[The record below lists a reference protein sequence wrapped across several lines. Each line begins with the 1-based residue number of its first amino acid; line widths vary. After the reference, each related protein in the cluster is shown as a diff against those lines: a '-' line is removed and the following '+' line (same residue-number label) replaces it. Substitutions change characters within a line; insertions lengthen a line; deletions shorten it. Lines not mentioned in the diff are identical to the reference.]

1 MATVE
6 QACSSIRYGKETN
19 KITVLNVLTC
29 PLNKVH
35 KVKAK
40 PFSFFTSEITYRIA
54 TKNFY

>member
-29 PLNKVH
+29 PLH

-40 PFSFFTSEITYRIA
+40 PFSFF
-54 TKNFY
+54 FYL